1 MHGKKQVLKSIYE
14 PIDDIRIE
22 ESYPLR
28 LNREEILKSL
38 MLRNNVAVERGLG
51 LGARKEMRFHER
63 LQTLGESVGRREEW
77 EEKKREM
84 EREGQ
89 GRDKRKRYGKGT
101 VNEDLF
107 IHNRI
112 SL

>member
-51 LGARKEMRFHER
+51 RKEMRFHER
-63 LQTLGESVGRREEW
+63 LQTLGGCVGRREEW
-77 EEKKREM
+77 EDKKR

-89 GRDKRKRYGKGT
+89 GRERRKGYGKGT
-101 VNEDLF
+101 VN
-107 IHNRI
+107 
-112 SL
+112 